1 MYLKVRGSI
10 FIIMCDMLSSV
21 VIERIDNWSVQLS
34 FDNDQLVANCTIGV
48 SFLIVIKHA
57 LVAYTAIFSG

>member
-1 MYLKVRGSI
+1 
-10 FIIMCDMLSSV
+10 MCDMLSSV
-21 VIERIDNWSVQLS
+21 FIERFNNWSVQLS
-34 FDNDQLVANCTIGV
+34 FDNDQLIANCTIGV